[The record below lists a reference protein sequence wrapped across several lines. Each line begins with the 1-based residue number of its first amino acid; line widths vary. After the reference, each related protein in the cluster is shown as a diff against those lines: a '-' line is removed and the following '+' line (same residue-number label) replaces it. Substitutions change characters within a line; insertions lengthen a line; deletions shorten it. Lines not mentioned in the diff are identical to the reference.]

1 MAPRPDGSG
10 VAPAL
15 SADDLVDAVPQL
27 QDIAEISPRTLTS
40 IPGANVTPHDLFS
53 VADEIVAEI
62 DAGAAGVLIIQ
73 GTDTMEETSFVLD
86 LLLGVDAPVVVTG
99 AMRHPSLP
107 GADGPAN
114 LVASSRVAV
123 ANAARGLGVTVVMN
137 DEIHAAA
144 FVQKRHTSSPAAF
157 ASPGFGPLGGVV
169 ESRVRVALRPS
180 FRSTL
185 ELDRR
190 DFRPVALVGS
200 VLGDHG
206 RLLSR
211 VAELGYE
218 GLVVEAFGGGHVAVP
233 VAAILKDFAAS
244 MPVVLCSRTRA
255 GDVLTQTYA
264 FEGAEIDLLRRGV
277 LHGGWLTGLKARLLL
292 GLLLGD
298 SDDLDTVAA
307 RFSAWLG
314 RAD

>member
-10 VAPAL
+10 VAPTL
-15 SADDLVDAVPQL
+15 SADDLVATVPQL

-40 IPGANVTPHDLFS
+40 IPGANLTPNDLFS
-53 VADEIVAEI
+53 IADEIAAEI
-62 DAGAAGVLIIQ
+62 DAGAAGVLIVQ

-99 AMRHPSLP
+99 AMRPPTLP

-114 LVASSRVAV
+114 LVASTRVATGDTT
-123 ANAARGLGVTVVMN
+123 RGLGVTVVMN

-144 FVQKRHTSSPAAF
+144 FVQKRHTASPAAF
-157 ASPGFGPLGGVV
+157 ASPGFGPLGAVV
-169 ESRVRVALRPS
+169 ESRVRVAVRPS

-185 ELDRR
+185 ELGRR
-190 DFRPVALVGS
+190 DLRPVALVGS

-206 RLLSR
+206 QLLSR
-211 VAELGYE
+211 VDELGYE
-218 GLVVEAFGGGHVAVP
+218 GLVVEAFGGGHVAIP
-233 VAAILKDFAAS
+233 VAAILEDIARS
-244 MPVVLCSRTRA
+244 MPVVLCSRTRS
-255 GDVLTQTYA
+255 GDVLTETYA
-264 FEGAEIDLLRRGV
+264 FEGAETDLLSRGL

-298 SDDLDTVAA
+298 SDGPDTVAA
-307 RFSAWLG
+307 RFSAWLE

>member
-10 VAPAL
+10 VAPTL
-15 SADDLVDAVPQL
+15 SADDLVAAVPQL
-27 QDIAEISPRTLTS
+27 QDIAEISSRTLTS

-62 DAGAAGVLIIQ
+62 DAGATGVLIVQ

-123 ANAARGLGVTVVMN
+123 ADAARGLGVTVVMN

-144 FVQKRHTSSPAAF
+144 FIQKRHTSSPAAF
-157 ASPGFGPLGGVV
+157 ASPGFGQLGGVV

-185 ELDRR
+185 QLGRR

-200 VLGDHG
+200 VLGDRG
-206 RLLSR
+206 QLLSR

-233 VAAILKDFAAS
+233 VAAILEDFAGS

-255 GDVLTQTYA
+255 GDVLTETYS
-264 FEGAEIDLLRRGV
+264 FEGAETDLLRRGL

-307 RFSAWLG
+307 RFSAWLE